1 MTEENKTFDPWDKAF
16 SKQDQQKKER
26 EESKNFTSFDY
37 EEIVYE
43 GLAVG
48 KPIAFRIV
56 GNPAE
61 YRMCPT
67 DAKIVLQSKM
77 VKDGEKGKTK
87 INWRFTEKKGKYVI
101 DPDWILSKL
110 YNKVMEKKFVK
121 YTEKDISV
129 EKQITKSEDG
139 SIKNSRGYEGEYKDL
154 HTNTECYSRL
164 KFNKLPSEEKTFGDA
179 YPATRIV
186 FNIISRMDDWC
197 VKNKHTKLLSTK
209 VGTKEVISDTG
220 EKTTLYFPE
229 TGISKSMY
237 DELLGY
243 IRQIAINPTTTDFVI
258 TRTYNNDKYSQTIFD
273 GNGLLKLG
281 RGDKK
286 ILESIKEGS
295 ITEEEKSYGLYDLDV
310 LFKEASYNK
319 IKKNLTALFKLYD
332 TEFNDNLYDEL
343 CALAEEEKKNNAENS
358 QEDNEEDAPAKV
370 GESQEVEKPATP
382 EKKRVRG
389 EVKTVDLSGLPFW
402 SSLDDDDKRYMN
414 ESVLSFT
421 NIDDMKFK
429 PDTTIAPCTACK
441 RQLPNTVLRCPFCDT
456 SL

>member
-1 MTEENKTFDPWDKAF
+1 
-16 SKQDQQKKER
+16 
-26 EESKNFTSFDY
+26 
-37 EEIVYE
+37 
-43 GLAVG
+43 
-48 KPIAFRIV
+48 
-56 GNPAE
+56 
-61 YRMCPT
+61 
-67 DAKIVLQSKM
+67 
-77 VKDGEKGKTK
+77 
-87 INWRFTEKKGKYVI
+87 
-101 DPDWILSKL
+101 
-110 YNKVMEKKFVK
+110 
-121 YTEKDISV
+121 
-129 EKQITKSEDG
+129 
-139 SIKNSRGYEGEYKDL
+139 
-154 HTNTECYSRL
+154 
-164 KFNKLPSEEKTFGDA
+164 
-179 YPATRIV
+179 
-186 FNIISRMDDWC
+186 
-197 VKNKHTKLLSTK
+197 
-209 VGTKEVISDTG
+209 
-220 EKTTLYFPE
+220 
-229 TGISKSMY
+229 
-237 DELLGY
+237 LGY

-456 SL
+456 AL